1 MQAIQTDLEKLQL
14 EFARRSLTQIEAG
27 QQKIL
32 DLQEQEASWN
42 TLAAKHACEK
52 AENEK
57 LISAKTNERLARQA
71 GGILR
76 PTTTMRPELR
86 LDGDEWTVTYGE
98 LTARG
103 PTPETACL
111 QFDRIWLGKDEL

>member
-1 MQAIQTDLEKLQL
+1 MDLEEYQITAAKKLIDRSCASQVRIL
-14 EFARRSLTQIEAG
+14 E
-27 QQKIL
+27 
-32 DLQEQEASWN
+32 LQEEKAALE
-42 TLAAKHACEK
+42 TLAAKHTCERT
-52 AENEK
+52 ENEK
-57 LISAKTNERLARQA
+57 LVSDETNKRLAKQA

-86 LDGDEWTVTYGE
+86 RDGDEWSVTYGE

-103 PTPETACL
+103 PTPETACQ

>member
-14 EFARRSLTQIEAG
+14 EFAKRSLAQIEAG

-32 DLQEQEASWN
+32 DLQERKAAFE
-42 TLAAKHACEK
+42 TLAAQHACER
-52 AENEK
+52 AEAEK
-57 LISAKTNERLARQA
+57 LVSAKTNERLARQA

-86 LDGDEWTVTYGE
+86 RDGDEWTATYGA

>member
-1 MQAIQTDLEKLQL
+1 MTELEQYQTDAAKRLIDLSCATQAKLLE
-14 EFARRSLTQIEAG
+14 
-27 QQKIL
+27 
-32 DLQEQEASWN
+32 LQEQEAAWK
-42 TLAAKHACEK
+42 TLAAQHACEK
-52 AENEK
+52 VENEK
-57 LISAKTNERLARQA
+57 LLSAKTNERLAKQA

-86 LDGDEWTVTYGE
+86 QDGDEWTVTYGG

-103 PTPETACL
+103 PTPETACQ